1 MVLALL
7 STLSVSLADAASAGN
22 PDCPCLTSAQRSLVT
37 GWSDAKFVNADGT
50 KVTLAGIDYS
60 HPTDYGTDACAAHDA
75 SMQPYCSKAD
85 PPGWCTDLWCY
96 VDTANCSYPVLSSS
110 YFPGAELKY
119 SYATCGAENSFASWF
134 GDNAASDGSHAI
146 TDIAD
151 LLTGYLKDIVS
162 TLELNQKEVS
172 ATDAT
177 CEADSSCPCTTCTD
191 NTVWKQ
197 SVDAQKVTIG
207 LRSETD
213 AQSADAKE
221 DVCLASIVADSFTR
235 IAAKESDMSR
245 IGYEY
250 YGSQSIGSYTQWP
263 GLQWCLGDYDPRF
276 RPWYA
281 AAASGKKGGFSVA

>member
-1 MVLALL
+1 MLPLL
-7 STLSVSLADAASAGN
+7 STLSVAAQARRLAEAASAGN

-37 GWSDAKFVNADGT
+37 GWSDANFLNADGT

-75 SMQPYCSKAD
+75 GQQPYCSKAN

-96 VDTANCSYPVLSSS
+96 IDTSNCSYPVLSSS

-172 ATDAT
+172 GTGAT
-177 CEADSSCPCTTCTD
+177 CEADSTCPCTTCTD
-191 NTVWKQ
+191 NTVWQTKI
-197 SVDAQKVTIG
+197 DAQKVTIG

-221 DVCLASIVADSFTR
+221 DVCLASIVADTFTR
-235 IAAKESDMSR
+235 IAAKEADMSR

-250 YGSQSIGSYTQWP
+250 YGSHSIGSFTGWP
-263 GLQWCLGDYDPRF
+263 GLDWCLGDYDARF

-281 AAASGKKGGFSVA
+281 AAASGK

>member
-96 VDTANCSYPVLSSS
+96 VDTANCSYPVFSSS

-172 ATDAT
+172 GTYAT
-177 CEADSSCPCTTCTD
+177 CEAASSCPCTTCTN
-191 NTVWKQ
+191 NTVWKTKI
-197 SVDAQKVTIG
+197 DAQKVTIG

-221 DVCLASIVADSFTR
+221 AVCLASIVADSFTR